1 MMAQRG
7 GAMGLINLV
16 TLSLMMAS
24 IGYWLLC
31 LLGALKFL
39 SRRPAERPEAAPPVT
54 ILKPVKGLDSDL
66 AENCREFCRQ
76 DYPVYQVI
84 FGVADPQDP
93 AIPVLQRVLEEFP
106 GDRHR
111 LVVGPEVY
119 GPNRKV
125 SLLQQMLP
133 LAVHEIVVIS
143 DSDVRVGSD
152 YLRHIGPPFLDR
164 TVGLVTCLYRG
175 ESAES
180 FPARL
185 EEWAINDAFAPSVMA
200 AYAIE
205 GVTFAFGST
214 LALRRKILDKIGG
227 FTPFADLLADDYH
240 LAQEVRRQGYRLLLS
255 DYPVACVLG
264 RSRFSEVFGRLV
276 RWTRTNRA
284 CRPIGYLLSG
294 ISHGTIFSLLY
305 LTLDR
310 FSPIALVAAAATI
323 GVRAAAAY
331 VVDAFILKSRRAAAH
346 LTLLLPGDLVNF
358 VAWALS
364 FAGNRIR
371 WRGTLYR
378 IVDDGRL
385 MELGG
390 ADPSSSSR

>member
-1 MMAQRG
+1 
-7 GAMGLINLV
+7 MGVARLV

-31 LLGALKFL
+31 LLGVLKFL
-39 SRRPAERPEAAPPVT
+39 SRRPVERPEGAPPVT
-54 ILKPVKGLDSDL
+54 ILKPVRGLDPDL
-66 AENCREFCRQ
+66 EENCRNFCRQ

-93 AIPVLQRVLEEFP
+93 AIPVLERVLQESP

-111 LVVGPEVY
+111 LVIGPEVY

-125 SLLQQMLP
+125 SLLKQMLP
-133 LAVHEIVVIS
+133 LAAHEIVVIS
-143 DSDVRVGSD
+143 DSDVRVGPD
-152 YLRHIGPPFLDR
+152 YLRHIAPPFLDQ

-175 ESAES
+175 DGAES
-180 FPARL
+180 FAAHL
-185 EEWAINDAFAPSVMA
+185 EAWAIEGAFAPSVMA
-200 AYAIE
+200 AYAAE

-214 LALRRKILDKIGG
+214 LALRRSILEKIGG

-240 LAQEVRRQGYRLLLS
+240 LAQEARRQGYRLLLS

-284 CRPIGYLLSG
+284 SRPTGYLLSG

-305 LTLDR
+305 LILDR
-310 FSPIALVAAAATI
+310 FSPAAWSVAAATI
-323 GVRAAAAY
+323 GVRATAAY
-331 VVDAFILKSRRAAAH
+331 VVDAFILKSTHAAAH
-346 LTLLLPGDLVNF
+346 LTLLLPGDF
-358 VAWALS
+358 VAFMAWLLS
-364 FAGNRIR
+364 FAGKQIR

-378 IVDDGRL
+378 IVDAGRL
-385 MELGG
+385 IELGE
-390 ADPSSSSR
+390 AEPSSSSR